1 MFIRPRTALL
11 VLALI
16 ASLAH
21 AQSPDQP
28 VDIGIIVTPTQQ
40 RAEAVLTQLRAG
52 WDFAVLAKEN
62 SLDSTAD
69 AGGYF
74 GHLSPSQ
81 LQPQLRDALAGLH
94 PGDYSPVIQT
104 PSGFA
109 ILTVFKSPPPQAD
122 PDGKDIQAMAHSGV
136 VRYGIDVGGMGEAD
150 ALFNDA
156 SKPDG
161 WNQDLAQVCSIRK
174 QTLSD
179 ATKRLQQTLVAP
191 SSDPLAQLRNHL
203 ALGQILAY
211 QGKMEPA
218 VEQFSQALDIAQK
231 SVPDAVSYFHEVLGV
246 AYLHLAE
253 ADNDA
258 YRGSTDLDT
267 FPPPLGAHFTKT
279 ANAQKAVDYIQ
290 QYLSEKPDDLQA
302 RWLLNLAYGILGKYP
317 SGVPAAYLIPPSS
330 FESKENLGRFRD
342 IAPALGVNAFL
353 SAGGVVVDEF
363 QNDGTHG
370 RRGLKLRRCQPLRFF
385 HNNGDGTFTDHAA
398 PAGLAGQLGGLNMIH
413 SRLQQRW
420 LHRYAGPAWRL
431 GISGSGNRCCVTIAT
446 EHLPMSPG
454 RPAWPNPPPRK
465 PRSGRTSIM
474 TACWIFLSAMRMG
487 QPAFSQ

>member
-1 MFIRPRTALL
+1 
-11 VLALI
+11 
-16 ASLAH
+16 
-21 AQSPDQP
+21 
-28 VDIGIIVTPTQQ
+28 
-40 RAEAVLTQLRAG
+40 
-52 WDFAVLAKEN
+52 
-62 SLDSTAD
+62 
-69 AGGYF
+69 
-74 GHLSPSQ
+74 
-81 LQPQLRDALAGLH
+81 
-94 PGDYSPVIQT
+94 
-104 PSGFA
+104 
-109 ILTVFKSPPPQAD
+109 
-122 PDGKDIQAMAHSGV
+122 MAHSGV

-353 SAGGVVVDEF
+353 SAGGAIVEDF
-363 QNDGTHG
+363 DNDGN
-370 RRGLKLRRCQPLRFF
+370 LDIVVSSSDVCDPLHYY
-385 HNNGDGTFTDHAA
+385 HNNGDGTFTDRATQ
-398 PAGLAGQLGGLNMIH
+398 AGLSNQLGGLNVVSADYNNDGCMDLLVLRGGWAVRRAQIPAAQQ
-413 SRLQQRW
+413 LQRH
-420 LHRYAGPAWRL
+420 LH
-431 GISGSGNRCCVTIAT
+431 
-446 EHLPMSPG
+446 
-454 RPAWPNPPPRK
+454 
-465 PRSGRTSIM
+465 
-474 TACWIFLSAMRMG
+474 
-487 QPAFSQ
+487 